1 MSQTF
6 RPIIGITMGDA
17 AGIGPEVIVKA
28 LIVKEIYNICR
39 PLVIGDAKAIARA
52 VKVTQASVKLRVVED
67 VNEAMFEFGVLDV
80 LDLKNLDLPSIEVG
94 TVNRDS
100 GRAAVEFV
108 EKAVKLALNQEIHA
122 IATAPL
128 NKEAINLAG
137 YQYQGHTE
145 ILAHLTKTRNYAMM
159 LVAGSLRVIH
169 VTTHVSLREACDLI
183 DKKRVLNTI
192 VLAHETLTV
201 MGIKNPRIAVSGL
214 NPHAGESGL
223 FGGEEQNHIAPAVQ
237 EAIVRGI
244 NVQGPLPPDTV
255 FLKAAENAFDV
266 VIAMYHDQG
275 HIPVKLLGFDR
286 GVNIT
291 LGLPIIRTS
300 VDHGTAFDIAGTGVA
315 NPTSMME
322 AIKMAVDFA
331 SHRFGNLFS
340 N

>member
-1 MSQTF
+1 MRQTF

-28 LIVKEIYNICR
+28 LSVRETYEICR
-39 PLVIGDAKAIARA
+39 PLVIGDAKTMAWA
-52 VKVTQASVKLRVVED
+52 VQATHASVKLKVVD
-67 VNEAMFEFGVLDV
+67 GVQEARFEFGTLDV
-80 LDLKNLDLPSIEVG
+80 LDLNLDLPSIEVG
-94 TVNRDS
+94 TVNRS
-100 GRAAVEFV
+100 AGRAAVEFV
-108 EKAVKLALNQEIHA
+108 EKAVDLALHHEIHA

-137 YQYQGHTE
+137 YHYQGHTE
-145 ILAHLTKTRNYAMM
+145 LLAHLTGIQNYAMM
-159 LVAGSLRVIH
+159 LAAGSLRVIH

-183 DKKRVLNTI
+183 NKERVLKTI
-192 VLAHETLTV
+192 VLAHETLTS
-201 MGIKNPRIAVSGL
+201 MGISNPRIAVSGL

-223 FGGEEQNHIAPAVQ
+223 FGVEEQNHITPAIRG
-237 EAIVRGI
+237 ATALGI
-244 NVQGPLPPDTV
+244 NAQGPLPPDTV
-255 FLKAAENAFDV
+255 FLKAVDNAYDV

-315 NPTSMME
+315 NPRSMME

-331 SHRFGNLFS
+331 KHRFGKV
-340 N
+340 

>member
-1 MSQTF
+1 MSQIF

-28 LIVKEIYNICR
+28 LAVREIYEICR
-39 PLVIGDAKAIARA
+39 PLVIGDVKAIARA
-52 VKVTQASVKLRVVED
+52 VKATRAAVKLRVVD
-67 VNEAMFEFGVLDV
+67 DIHEAMFEFGILDV
-80 LDLKNLDLPSIEVG
+80 LDLKNLDVPSIEVG
-94 TVNRDS
+94 TVNRAS

-108 EKAVKLALNQEIHA
+108 EKAVDLALNHDIHA

-137 YQYQGHTE
+137 YHYQGHTE
-145 ILAHLTKTRNYAMM
+145 ILAHLTNTRNYAMM
-159 LVAGSLRVIH
+159 LAAGNLRVIH

-183 DKKRVLNTI
+183 DMERVLSII
-192 VLAHETLTV
+192 VLAYDTLKT
-201 MGIKNPRIAVSGL
+201 MGITDPRIAVSGL

-223 FGGEEQNHIAPAVQ
+223 FGGEERDHIAPAVQ
-237 EAIVRGI
+237 EAIARGI

-266 VIAMYHDQG
+266 VVAMYHDQG

-331 SHRFGNLFS
+331 RQRFGNL
-340 N
+340 

>member
-1 MSQTF
+1 MSQIF
-6 RPIIGITMGDA
+6 RPIIGISMGDA

-28 LIVKEIYNICR
+28 LAVREIYEICR
-39 PLVIGDAKAIARA
+39 PLIIGDVKAIAQA
-52 VKVTQASVKLRVVED
+52 VKATRVPVKLRVVD
-67 VNEAMFEFGVLDV
+67 DIHEAMFEFGILDV
-80 LDLKNLDLPSIEVG
+80 LDLKNLDVSSIEVG
-94 TVNRDS
+94 TVNRAS

-108 EKAVKLALNQEIHA
+108 EKAVDLALNHDIHA

-137 YQYQGHTE
+137 YHYQGHTE
-145 ILAHLTKTRNYAMM
+145 ILAHLTNTRNYAMM
-159 LVAGSLRVIH
+159 LAAGNLRVIH

-183 DKKRVLNTI
+183 DMERVLRTI
-192 VLAHETLTV
+192 VLAYETLTT
-201 MGIKNPRIAVSGL
+201 MGITDPRIAVSGL

-223 FGGEEQNHIAPAVQ
+223 FGLEERDHIAPAVQ
-237 EAIVRGI
+237 EAIARGI

-266 VIAMYHDQG
+266 VVAMYHDQG
-275 HIPVKLLGFDR
+275 HIPLKLLGFDR

-331 SHRFGNLFS
+331 RQRFGNL
-340 N
+340 

>member
-1 MSQTF
+1 MSQIF

-28 LIVKEIYNICR
+28 LAVREIYEICR
-39 PLVIGDAKAIARA
+39 PLVIGDVKAIARA
-52 VKVTQASVKLRVVED
+52 VKATQVAVKLRVVDD
-67 VNEAMFEFGVLDV
+67 VQEAMFEFGILDV
-80 LDLKNLDLPSIEVG
+80 LDLKNLDVSSIEVG
-94 TVNRDS
+94 TVNRAS

-108 EKAVKLALNQEIHA
+108 EKAVDLALNHEIHA

-137 YQYQGHTE
+137 YHYQGHTE

-159 LVAGSLRVIH
+159 LAAGSLRVIH

-183 DKKRVLNTI
+183 DRKRVLNTI
-192 VLAHETLTV
+192 VLAYETLTI
-201 MGIKNPRIAVSGL
+201 MGITDPRIAVAGL

-223 FGGEEQNHIAPAVQ
+223 FGGEEQDHIAPAVQ
-237 EAIVRGI
+237 EAIARGI

-255 FLKAAENAFDV
+255 FLKATENAFDV
-266 VIAMYHDQG
+266 VVAMYHDQG

-331 SHRFGNLFS
+331 RQRFGN
-340 N
+340 

>member
-1 MSQTF
+1 MSQTL

-28 LIVKEIYNICR
+28 LTMRETHEICR
-39 PLVIGDAKAIARA
+39 PLVIGNAKALTRA
-52 VKVTQASVKLRVVED
+52 VKATGVAVKLRVVDD
-67 VNEAMFEFGVLDV
+67 VQEAMFEFGVLDV

-94 TVNRDS
+94 TVNRAS

-108 EKAVKLALNQEIHA
+108 EKAVDLALNHEIHA

-137 YQYQGHTE
+137 YHYQGHTE

-159 LVAGSLRVIH
+159 LAAGSLRVIH

-183 DKKRVLNTI
+183 DKERVLKTI
-192 VLAHETLTV
+192 VLAHETLTS
-201 MGIKNPRIAVSGL
+201 MGITNPRIAVSGL

-223 FGGEEQNHIAPAVQ
+223 FGGEELNHITPAVQ
-237 EAIVRGI
+237 EATALGI
-244 NVQGPLPPDTV
+244 NAQGPLPPDTV
-255 FLKAAENAFDV
+255 FLKAADNAFDV

-331 SHRFGNLFS
+331 RHRFGNP
-340 N
+340 